1 MRKMIYV
8 TFIYFFQFLSL
19 SFSFLLDPFPHLTL
33 LGSAPRVSR
42 PGDESRSPSWRRRVP
57 RPTLGPWVEGGQRL
71 APTADAR
78 RRECIHGCGSP
89 RPLLA
94 AGEVAH
100 PAPDARPLG
109 GGQAAARPHGRRS
122 SPGRHPCGGG
132 SAPNA
137 HPLGGRMA
145 GGSPPHILF
154 LRIVDYSWFCVQ
166 LRRTTADLS
175 ALSYMGADV
184 FILKISSPS
193 CCLPVSIV

>member
-1 MRKMIYV
+1 MGWSIELYSVLVILGNMRKMIYV

-57 RPTLGPWVEGGQRL
+57 RPTLGPWEEGGQRL

-89 RPLLA
+89 RPSLA

-122 SPGRHPCGGG
+122 SPGRHPW
-132 SAPNA
+132 
-137 HPLGGRMA
+137 R
-145 GGSPPHILF
+145 
-154 LRIVDYSWFCVQ
+154 RIRAQ
-166 LRRTTADLS
+166 R
-175 ALSYMGADV
+175 
-184 FILKISSPS
+184 SSPWRKDGGW
-193 CCLPVSIV
+193 LTTTDFVSANR